1 MKLVL
6 GRDEL
11 SRKVSFGD
19 LVFARSCEM
28 LGVPPTR
35 LCG

>member
-11 SRKVSFGD
+11 SRKVSFGE
-19 LVFARSCEM
+19 LVARSCET

>member
-11 SRKVSFGD
+11 SRKVSFGE
-19 LVFARSCEM
+19 LVAQSCET